1 MPLGSFVDL
10 TSSIIFVSETL
21 IDEFHTVVEEGSGDP
36 STAQKWRQMALF
48 ARHLLDSIYAVED
61 NDCLFP
67 GVTGKSPRLN
77 QFGLSLL
84 PKGLWSR
91 RSFCMRRAF
100 GFGLSLLA
108 LLSFVSNDA
117 LAASSNKSLATITG
131 TVRDN
136 RGNPLAGALVSLVRE
151 GVKTVKEARTDKQ
164 GNFIAKVLPGR
175 YGIKAIATGFS
186 EVVFTSVDVKAQQ
199 ELVYRFNLE
208 PVGYGNTLPERRRDR
223 DDVKWTLRSAQT
235 KRSIFQVREGEDAT
249 VQAVADAEAK
259 TAEAS
264 PMETAPESPTTEAT
278 SDSRSKTRGV
288 LETYFANNGFASSYA
303 GVNFAIATPVSD
315 QVELIFS
322 GQTGVGDAPER
333 VEATTRFRVGD
344 RHRVGVTASG
354 VSFATPVLTSRLKDR
369 ADLRGQVS
377 LRAVDEWIVR
387 DGIVIVMGLDYSRF
401 IGAGGAHAF
410 TPRFGVQ
417 YDANARTRV
426 KAAFASGGDED
437 GIQSVARFEDEQV
450 VFHSQAVPPVA
461 FIDGEAVLER
471 SHRLE
476 FGIERVLDNSSNVEA
491 TAFFDTTSGRGVG
504 LLSGPASAFSGSAG
518 DTFIHVANQQ
528 GSSRGIRVVYTKRLN
543 RVWTASAGYAFGR
556 GQQLSAAGF
565 STPSELFESGYF
577 QTGALQL
584 DAGFSTGTQ
593 VRTVLRF
600 SPEATVFAIDPFAG
614 RLGVYDPSLSI
625 QVTQDL
631 PSFGLPVRAEA
642 ILDAR
647 NLLDAQT
654 SSENGEILT
663 FIGNGR
669 RSVRGGISVRF

>member
-1 MPLGSFVDL
+1 
-10 TSSIIFVSETL
+10 
-21 IDEFHTVVEEGSGDP
+21 
-36 STAQKWRQMALF
+36 
-48 ARHLLDSIYAVED
+48 
-61 NDCLFP
+61 
-67 GVTGKSPRLN
+67 
-77 QFGLSLL
+77 
-84 PKGLWSR
+84 
-91 RSFCMRRAF
+91 MRRAF

-108 LLSFVSNDA
+108 LVSFVSNDA
-117 LAASSNKSLATITG
+117 LAASSKKSLATITG

-136 RGNPLAGALVSLVRE
+136 RGNPLAGALISLVRE
-151 GVKTVKEARTDKQ
+151 GVKTVKEARTDRE

-175 YGIKAIATGFS
+175 YGIKAIATGFT

-223 DDVKWTLRSAQT
+223 DDVKWILRSAQA
-235 KRSIFQVREGEDAT
+235 KRSIFQVQEGQDST
-249 VQAVADAEAK
+249 VQAVTDAEAQ
-259 TAEAS
+259 TAETSAT
-264 PMETAPESPTTEAT
+264 ETAPVTPTEAT

-288 LETYFANNGFASSYA
+288 LETYFASNGFASST

-322 GQTGVGDAPER
+322 GQTGVGEAAPER

-344 RHRVGVTASG
+344 RHRIGVTAG
-354 VSFATPVLTSRLKDR
+354 AVNFGTPVWTSRINDQ
-369 ADLRGQVS
+369 ADLHGQVS

-401 IGAGGAHAF
+401 IGAGGARAF
-410 TPRFGVQ
+410 SPRFGIQ

-437 GIQSVARFEDEQV
+437 GIQSVATFENEQV
-450 VFHSQAVPPVA
+450 IFRSQAARPVA
-461 FIDGEAVLER
+461 FIDGQAVLER

-476 FGIERVLDNSSNVEA
+476 FGVERVLDNSSSVEA
-491 TAFFDTTSGRGVG
+491 TAFFDTTSGRGIG
-504 LLSGPASAFSGSAG
+504 LLSGPASAFSGRAG
-518 DTFIHVANQQ
+518 EIFSDVANQQ
-528 GSSRGIRVVYTKRLN
+528 GSSRGIRVVYTRRLN

-565 STPSELFESGYF
+565 STPAELFESGYF
-577 QTGALQL
+577 QTAALQL
-584 DAGFSTGTQ
+584 GAGFSTGTQ

-654 SSENGEILT
+654 SSDNGEILT
-663 FIGNGR
+663 FIGNNR